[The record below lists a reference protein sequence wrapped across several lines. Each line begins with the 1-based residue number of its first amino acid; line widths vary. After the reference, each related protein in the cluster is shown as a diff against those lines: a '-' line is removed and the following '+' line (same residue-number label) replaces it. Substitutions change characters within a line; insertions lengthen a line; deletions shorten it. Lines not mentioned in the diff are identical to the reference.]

1 MEEAALRLWTLLSAL
16 GSLPKGADPAA
27 TSRAWY
33 DELRLAPVVAAGLRE
48 RGLDEAEAWSV
59 ADLVRVLLDLPR
71 PGTLRGTAKTLDA
84 RLLEAWLARDDLRAA
99 IGVNTWEGTD
109 WLDRDRFAAMLRWAA
124 RLDAVEAGKAP
135 PTRLPPYVKRLTEG
149 AAQAGYRVDR
159 LRELLAPTPVATK
172 PAAESRPQAGRAA
185 PNAASAALT
194 HHRHSSVTAKR
205 GRGSHIDTISPV
217 SRAHLVVS
225 VPELCQ
231 L

>member
-1 MEEAALRLWTLLSAL
+1 MLRSPRQPGRPATARRSWSSSRSEPRRRTTRSRRSRIPSEEAALRLWTLLSAL

-149 AAQAGYRVDR
+149 AATAGYRVER
-159 LRELLAPTPVATK
+159 LASSWHRRRSPRSRRPEAVAK
-172 PAAESRPQAGRAA
+172 PP
-185 PNAASAALT
+185 
-194 HHRHSSVTAKR
+194 R
-205 GRGSHIDTISPV
+205 G
-217 SRAHLVVS
+217 
-225 VPELCQ
+225 PERRDPR
-231 L
+231 

>member
-48 RGLDEAEAWSV
+48 RGLNEAEAWSV

-149 AAQAGYRVDR
+149 AATAGYRVER
-159 LRELLAPTPVATK
+159 LRELLAPTPVAAK
-172 PAAESRPQAGRAA
+172 AVPGSRHPSPQPAPH
-185 PNAASAALT
+185 AAS
-194 HHRHSSVTAKR
+194 
-205 GRGSHIDTISPV
+205 
-217 SRAHLVVS
+217 SR
-225 VPELCQ
+225 
-231 L
+231 